1 MHRFSCVQLMHQIDV
16 LISEKQQE
24 LEDKVQALKTQL
36 QCRERDLSALRVSL
50 EQRDAEASLLSFE
63 LVINE
68 IGGKN
73 KNLLNFRW
81 NA

>member
-1 MHRFSCVQLMHQIDV
+1 MHQIDV

>member
-1 MHRFSCVQLMHQIDV
+1 MRQIDL

-50 EQRDAEASLLSFE
+50 EQRDAEACSPYLAAH
-63 LVINE
+63 
-68 IGGKN
+68 
-73 KNLLNFRW
+73 FRRKEEQQH
-81 NA
+81 

>member
-1 MHRFSCVQLMHQIDV
+1 MHQIDL

-50 EQRDAEASLLSFE
+50 EQRDAEASTPLPFSPFYE
-63 LVINE
+63 GRIN
-68 IGGKN
+68 
-73 KNLLNFRW
+73 R
-81 NA
+81 